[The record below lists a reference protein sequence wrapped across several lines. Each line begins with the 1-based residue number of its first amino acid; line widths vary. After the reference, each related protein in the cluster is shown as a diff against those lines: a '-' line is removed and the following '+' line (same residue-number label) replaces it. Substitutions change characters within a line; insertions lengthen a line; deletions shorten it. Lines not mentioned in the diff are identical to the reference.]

1 MDGPTFVVW
10 MKAGLPLMGL
20 ETVLTIRIDEDL
32 RRAFRAACEKND
44 MTMAQVIRRFVRDY
58 TRQNAQASLP
68 LKGGK

>member
-1 MDGPTFVVW
+1 M
-10 MKAGLPLMGL
+10 PLMGL

-58 TRQNAQASLP
+58 TRENAQASLP